1 MNSPEQTSQSNEIEA
16 SLHKEESAGFHDLV
30 NTQRQTAPGDDV
42 VLRPALED
50 IIHKTGDIGNRLEDL
65 YQLFEA
71 RLQSD
76 DVQAK
81 ALERLHDQ
89 LQDYK
94 SNFIRQALLP
104 VLKDL
109 IFCLDFVTDEIERM
123 GEKTDC
129 QSALPAAAKSFEH
142 IKHMLTDV
150 LFKYD
155 VEPYRCEDEFF
166 DRKEQQC
173 LRTVPTNVEADDKKI
188 AVRGVIGYRE
198 RETILRKEQ
207 VTIYK
212 YVPVG
217 S

>member
-1 MNSPEQTSQSNEIEA
+1 
-16 SLHKEESAGFHDLV
+16 V
-30 NTQRQTAPGDDV
+30 PGDDAA
-42 VLRPALED
+42 LPSALED
-50 IIHKTGDIGNRLEDL
+50 IVKKTGDIGNRLEDL

-109 IFCLDFVTDEIERM
+109 IFCLDFVTDEIERL

-129 QSALPAAAKSFEH
+129 QSALPVAAKSFEH
-142 IKHMLTDV
+142 VKHMLTDA

-155 VEPYRCEDEFF
+155 VEPFRCEDEFF
-166 DRKEQQC
+166 DRKTQQC

-207 VTIYK
+207 VTVYK
-212 YVPVG
+212 YVPSG
-217 S
+217 A

>member
-1 MNSPEQTSQSNEIEA
+1 MNTPEQASQSNEIEA
-16 SLHKEESAGFHDLV
+16 SLHQGEAASFHDLV
-30 NTQRQTAPGDDV
+30 NPQGQTVPSDDAG
-42 VLRPALED
+42 LRPALEN
-50 IIHKTGDIGNRLEDL
+50 IVKKTGDIGNRLEDL

-109 IFCLDFVTDEIERM
+109 IFCIDFVTDEIERM
-123 GEKTDC
+123 REKTDC
-129 QSALPAAAKSFEH
+129 QSALLAAAKSFEH
-142 IKHMLTDV
+142 VKHMLTDA

-166 DRKEQQC
+166 DRKTQQC
-173 LRTVPTNVEADDKKI
+173 LRIVPTNFEADDKKI

-198 RETILRKEQ
+198 QETILRKEQ
-207 VTIYK
+207 VTVYK
-212 YVPVG
+212 YVPG
-217 S
+217 GA